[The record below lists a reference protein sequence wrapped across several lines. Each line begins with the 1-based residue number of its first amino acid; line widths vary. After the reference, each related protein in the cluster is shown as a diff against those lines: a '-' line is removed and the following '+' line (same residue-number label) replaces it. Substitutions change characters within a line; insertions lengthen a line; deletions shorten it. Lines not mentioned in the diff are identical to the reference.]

1 MLLVVILMEIV
12 ASAMKKNEKNLTDV
26 RFVVVVFVRVQLQV
40 RNDHF

>member
-12 ASAMKKNEKNLTDV
+12 ASAMKKKENNLTDV